1 MSSREEFLALDTS
14 AATPLHANHKE
25 TTVIQRKNTGAARAA
40 TSDAIRTFRVGV
52 RQLGRR

>member
-1 MSSREEFLALDTS
+1 MSSRAEFLELDAS
-14 AATPLHANHKE
+14 AATPLHANHQK
-25 TTVIQRKNTGAARAA
+25 TTVIQRKSTGAARAA

>member
-1 MSSREEFLALDTS
+1 MSFRAEFLALDAL

-25 TTVIQRKNTGAARAA
+25 TTVIQRKSTGAARAA

-52 RQLGRR
+52 RQLRRR